1 MRVLRREDYETLA
14 KEAVAK
20 MVGERI
26 PLSKSLVKISDDN
39 GLNPDQIKALVQVA
53 NTLAH
58 LDLFDRKND
67 GDKIVN
73 FDPADPDDVV
83 KSVVS
88 NGCSSCG
95 GGSSSNVTDQI
106 KDFFGDL
113 GSSDPTPPPAADAL
127 ADVGT
132 PVSSGSSS
140 GDLNP
145 RRTQIMII
153 KIRKVAEELKY
164 RKLAADVQ
172 YREEFDKLATD
183 FSRMY
188 GPEFEEFEKD
198 AIDIHGAA
206 AMPMLTELRQ
216 AMRLPEIKL
225 AVFTKTARLV
235 DTSTPEMRSF
245 ARMRSF
251 ADEARACTDSLTYL
265 EKEIGSFL

>member
-26 PLSKSLVKISDDN
+26 PLAKSLVKISDDN

-73 FDPADPDDVV
+73 FDPADPDEVV

-88 NGCSSCG
+88 DGGCSACG
-95 GGSSSNVTDQI
+95 GGSSNVTDQI

-113 GSSDPTPPPAADAL
+113 GSNPTPPPAPAAL

-132 PVSSGSSS
+132 PVSMGSGSD
-140 GDLNP
+140 DLNP

-153 KIRKVAEELKY
+153 KIRKVAEELKH
-164 RKLAADVQ
+164 RKLAADIQ
-172 YREEFDKLATD
+172 YREEFDKLASE
-183 FSRMY
+183 FSKLY
-188 GPEFEEFEKD
+188 GPKFEEFEKD

-235 DTSTPEMRSF
+235 DTSTQEMRSF
-245 ARMRSF
+245 SRMKSF

>member
-26 PLSKSLVKISDDN
+26 PLAKSLVKISDDN

-67 GDKIVN
+67 GDKIIN
-73 FDPADPDDVV
+73 FDPADPDEVV

-113 GSSDPTPPPAADAL
+113 GSGSTSAPAPEAL
-127 ADVGT
+127 ANVGT
-132 PVSSGSSS
+132 PVDSASS

-153 KIRKVAEELKY
+153 KIRKVAEELKL
-164 RKLAADVQ
+164 RKLAADIQ
-172 YREEFDKLATD
+172 YREEFDKLAAD
-183 FSRMY
+183 FSRLY
-188 GPEFEEFEKD
+188 GPEFAEFEKD
-198 AIDIHGAA
+198 AIDTHGAA
-206 AMPMLTELRQ
+206 AMPLLTELRQ

-225 AVFTKTARLV
+225 AVFTKMARLV

-265 EKEIGSFL
+265 QKEIGSFL